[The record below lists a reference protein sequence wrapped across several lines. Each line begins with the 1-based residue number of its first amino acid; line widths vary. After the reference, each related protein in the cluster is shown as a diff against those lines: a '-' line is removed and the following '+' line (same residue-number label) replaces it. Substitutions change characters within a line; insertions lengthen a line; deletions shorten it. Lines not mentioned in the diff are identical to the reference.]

1 MKKNLLLSLALLCAI
16 AVAAQNGRLKQGIP
30 VNKHVAGQ
38 KVAYEPVNP
47 MSTHSVAPKPSS
59 VSYDDGVKGFVNVIT
74 IGTSANAYS
83 YGYGGGQK
91 TMVWADD
98 NLNALVN
105 VHRMGPGSTPAGLSG
120 YLAADLGVNLGQS
133 ESDWTNNRQIY
144 ASTLNTGGDYYLDAG
159 RYPQG
164 GIYNPVGNTDLANAY
179 CAFFA
184 PNLSNT
190 VSTWGGYSYGSCNL
204 VNQADSTKNM
214 YWYSPPPYTYIP
226 EGFTITKNGLA
237 FYTDMDQNWESG
249 SFVYMNNILY
259 GRGVWNTATHEFDYT
274 MHSLPFPVTSGS
286 YPICNKI
293 AASPDGNTVWIL
305 TLANNGG
312 AVQIGDSANYY
323 PVLFKSVDGGQTW
336 SNPIAVQLDGP
347 DGIEG
352 VKNYL
357 SDYRIEQLYLPPFP
371 TRDQIPYTTA
381 FDGDLVVDKWGNPHI
396 GVIIGVSAGEYS
408 IATADSAF
416 CAFDI
421 YSTDDGVTWN
431 GVAMGYPWTFRGT
444 YGDLSEDNRVQ
455 ISSTQL
461 GDKVFVTWND
471 TQMPGVTDN
480 SMPDVFCRGF
490 DLVTNKITASSG
502 ENQPNNVTLI
512 SEVSSS
518 AWFHCMSTYIFTDNN
533 KYTIPIVTEY
543 LSVPTDLTQPVDF
556 KYLTDFYYVDSD
568 FSIPVPY
575 PPFPVGVDSKSMEAN
590 SLTITPNPVKNVALV
605 NLNLTQDSKVTIVV
619 SNLVGQQV
627 YSLNKGIVN
636 AGTTQV
642 SINAENLPSGVYMV
656 TAMINDQK
664 ITRKMIVQ

>member
-1 MKKNLLLSLALLCAI
+1 MKKIVLLGLAFVFAG
-16 AVAAQNGRLKQGIP
+16 AVVAQKAQLKQGIP
-30 VNKHVAGQ
+30 VKKHVTGQ
-38 KVAYEPVNP
+38 KVAIEPVS
-47 MSTHSVAPKPSS
+47 STNTQFVTPKPA
-59 VSYDDGVKGFVNVIT
+59 GHKFAEGTKGFVNVIP
-74 IGTSANAYS
+74 IGTSANAYGYS
-83 YGYGGGQK
+83 YGGGQK

-98 NLNALVN
+98 DLNAVVN
-105 VHRMGPGSTPAGLSG
+105 IHRMGPGSTPPSLSG
-120 YLAADLGVNLGQS
+120 YLAGSQGVNLGQTAA
-133 ESDWTNNRQIY
+133 DWTPNRQIY
-144 ASTLNTGGDYYLDAG
+144 ATTLNTGGTYYLDAG

-164 GIYNPVGNTDLANAY
+164 GIYNPAGNTNIANAY
-179 CAFFA
+179 TVFFA
-184 PNLSNT
+184 PNLSNAG
-190 VSTWGGYSYGSCNL
+190 SWGGYSHGSCNM

-214 YWYSPPPYTYIP
+214 VWYNPPPYYYIP
-226 EGFTITKNGLA
+226 EGFTITRNGLA
-237 FYTDMDQNWESG
+237 FMTDIDQDWGSG
-249 SFVYMNNILY
+249 SFVYMNGVNV
-259 GRGVWNTATHEFDYT
+259 GRGVWNAATHEFDYT
-274 MHSLPFPVTSGS
+274 ITTIPFPVTSGS
-286 YPICNKI
+286 YPINSKV

-305 TLANNGG
+305 TQANNGG

-421 YSTDDGVTWN
+421 YSTDDGTTWN

-444 YGDLSEDNRVQ
+444 YGDVSEDNRIQ
-455 ISSTQL
+455 ISSTQM

-518 AWFHCMSTYIFTDNN
+518 AWFHCMSHYIFTDNN

-556 KYLTDFYYVDSD
+556 KYLADFYYVDAD

-575 PPFPVGVDSKSMEAN
+575 PPFPIGIDSKSMEAN
-590 SLTITPNPVKNVALV
+590 SLTITPNPVKNIALV